1 MKALAM
7 ALEKDDQGNNK
18 ESHAAEERGDTP
30 PAVGVVKPGVVG
42 SPAWT
47 AGRYVAEDGQRF

>member
-1 MKALAM
+1 M